1 MCRAFVDHTPSPTE
15 VVFFARGLRDP
26 AHPAMARVEHVRA
39 VPPLMLKTTVQQSL
53 ASSTSRSKSF
63 LARLGVTR
71 ASEEKKENPM
81 NTDVLTTRVAD
92 GIAVITLGSARRIY
106 FDKEMGEALTEALD
120 GFAGDA
126 SVRVVVV
133 TGGAPGYFIR
143 HFSVAALIRLAEA
156 LRASGREWPEN
167 ATYNGGFFDKA
178 MALCESMPKPVIA
191 AISGTCLAGGF
202 EFALSCDL
210 RIAEDGDYL
219 IGLPEANLGLL
230 PGAGG
235 TQRLPRTIGT
245 PAALMHILLGE
256 PLTPREA
263 ERKGLVHETVSGK
276 AIDRAME
283 IAQRLSSH
291 TPESVAYIK
300 RLVRNATET
309 PLAQGLAL
317 ERNLFLK
324 LCISEAGL
332 ARMRSY

>member
-1 MCRAFVDHTPSPTE
+1 
-15 VVFFARGLRDP
+15 
-26 AHPAMARVEHVRA
+26 
-39 VPPLMLKTTVQQSL
+39 
-53 ASSTSRSKSF
+53 
-63 LARLGVTR
+63 
-71 ASEEKKENPM
+71 
-81 NTDVLTTRVAD
+81 
-92 GIAVITLGSARRIY
+92 
-106 FDKEMGEALTEALD
+106 
-120 GFAGDA
+120 
-126 SVRVVVV
+126 
-133 TGGAPGYFIR
+133 
-143 HFSVAALIRLAEA
+143 
-156 LRASGREWPEN
+156 
-167 ATYNGGFFDKA
+167 
-178 MALCESMPKPVIA
+178 MALCESMSKPVIA

-210 RIAEDGDYL
+210 RIAEEGDYL

-245 PAALMHILLGE
+245 PAALMHILMGI

-276 AIDRAME
+276 ALDRAME

-324 LCISEAGL
+324 LCITEPAL
-332 ARMRSY
+332 ARMRSYEEKNITSPSRSIVVDKEREIHDRISGARAGHRGDVCVLEGSYSKIRLSTLSTPPYSAGPQKCHNFRSLVRGVRERGARAMRPIRWRISASSLGRPTAFVFDFHRQ

>member
-1 MCRAFVDHTPSPTE
+1 MIIRSTLRL
-15 VVFFARGLRDP
+15 RGLLSVAAFTAEFCLDW
-26 AHPAMARVEHVRA
+26 
-39 VPPLMLKTTVQQSL
+39 K
-53 ASSTSRSKSF
+53 SRSALLPHLLQNFVWIGS
-63 LARLGVTR
+63 
-71 ASEEKKENPM
+71 
-81 NTDVLTTRVAD
+81 RVPH
-92 GIAVITLGSARRIY
+92 SCRIY
-106 FDKEMGEALTEALD
+106 CRILSGLEA
-120 GFAGDA
+120 A
-126 SVRVVVV
+126 SNQP
-133 TGGAPGYFIR
+133 TGYFIR
-143 HFSVAALIRLAEA
+143 HFSVAALIRVAES

-178 MALCESMPKPVIA
+178 MALCESMSKPVIA

-219 IGLPEANLGLL
+219 IGLPEVNLGLL

-245 PAALMHILLGE
+245 PAALMHILMGV

-276 AIDRAME
+276 ALDRAME
-283 IAQRLSSH
+283 IAQHLSSH

-324 LCISEAGL
+324 LCITESAL
-332 ARMRSY
+332 ARMRSYEEQNITSPSRSIVIEERA